1 MEFLNFLTWFYVI
14 YDYNKEMFI
23 QVVYSTLKKHWLLNL
38 EVGEV
43 QTGQIFARFSGGDK
57 LINKYFKSKF

>member
-43 QTGQIFARFSGGDK
+43 QTGQIFNGLS
-57 LINKYFKSKF
+57 NV